1 MSFVIATDS
10 RKRDEILFMVD
21 RRRQKAS
28 FCSNRTVDA
37 FIFAD
42 KRAADRKA
50 KSLKHNNPRVMPL
63 AHAQRIVNSK
73 ELDRIHQVGMDCVEA
88 GWDGHK
94 SIFG

>member
-1 MSFVIATDS
+1 
-10 RKRDEILFMVD
+10 
-21 RRRQKAS
+21 
-28 FCSNRTVDA
+28 
-37 FIFAD
+37 
-42 KRAADRKA
+42 
-50 KSLKHNNPRVMPL
+50 MPL